1 MEENM
6 ETEVLTEDPPKEAGE
21 NKSSSD
27 ESSLF
32 EAVIEKHETKPEKEK
47 ITDIFTAQL
56 IICVVLILI
65 FTVIN
70 ILDNTI
76 TEWFIE
82 KFKTLSSGETEEIFK
97 EAVNYAENILK

>member
-6 ETEVLTEDPPKEAGE
+6 ETEVLSESLPKEAEE

-27 ESSLF
+27 ENALF
-32 EAVIEKHETKPEKEK
+32 EAVIEKHETKSENEK

-56 IICVVLILI
+56 IICVVIILI

-70 ILDNTI
+70 ILSNTV